1 MTRRDAINEGAKRLR
16 AAGIDGARLEA
27 RLLLAHALGISPE
40 AVLRDQELATQT
52 GPYEALLARRE
63 LREPRHDPRPSRILS
78 MEFAVSPATLIPRPE
93 SETLIEAARA
103 LFAGGGPRRILD
115 LGTGSGCLLMAAL
128 REFPQAYGIGIDV
141 VPAAVDLAIRNTAM
155 HKMEGRVVFLCGD
168 WAKAVSG
175 RFDLVFANPPYIA
188 TGDLAS
194 LMPDV
199 SRYEPQRALDGGK
212 DGLAAYRAILG
223 RLPDLLETSGVA
235 VLELGAG
242 QDEAVSALAIEY
254 GLTTST
260 HEIWPASPGHR
271 PAKRSATKKP
281 FGRAGRG
288 ILRSSLWQGIAVRGR
303 PRALRSAPLPWDAT
317 ANGCGP
323 ATTSKG
329 PSPAA
334 DSCRRTQIGPCAS
347 QAIIPAGSEKARRN
361 RMNMKPMRAADTDG
375 GGGPGGGGGT
385 GGGAGLDHHG
395 GGIPLNRNHVFDSD
409 GPIFASAAPRS
420 SFLKNISS
428 SAAMRRAAV
437 TG

>member
-63 LREPRHDPRPSRILS
+63 LREPLALILGRREFWS

-103 LFAGGGPRRILD
+103 AFAGGGPRRILD
-115 LGTGSGCLLMAAL
+115 LGTGSGCLLVAAL
-128 REFPQAYGIGIDV
+128 REFPQACGIGIDV
-141 VPAAVDLAIRNTAM
+141 VPAAVDLAIRNAAM
-155 HKMEGRVVFLCGD
+155 HKMERRAAFLCGN
-168 WAKAVSG
+168 WATAVSA
-175 RFDLVFANPPYIA
+175 RFDLVLANPPYIA

-242 QDEAVSALAIEY
+242 QAEAVSALAIDLRAY
-254 GLTTST
+254 HLHPQGSGR
-260 HEIWPASPGHR
+260 HPPGHR

-288 ILRSSLWQGIAVRGR
+288 VYLRAYGRGSPFAAVPGHSDQLRSLG
-303 PRALRSAPLPWDAT
+303 T
-317 ANGCGP
+317 ARLNGCGP
-323 ATTSKG
+323 APTSK
-329 PSPAA
+329 
-334 DSCRRTQIGPCAS
+334 D
-347 QAIIPAGSEKARRN
+347 
-361 RMNMKPMRAADTDG
+361 
-375 GGGPGGGGGT
+375 
-385 GGGAGLDHHG
+385 
-395 GGIPLNRNHVFDSD
+395 
-409 GPIFASAAPRS
+409 
-420 SFLKNISS
+420 
-428 SAAMRRAAV
+428 
-437 TG
+437 